1 MGKKHTYDFGLLGNC
16 SFLALI
22 GKDTNVEWMCLPRFD
37 SSFTFG
43 RLLAGEK
50 GGEFS
55 VKPAADQFKSQQSY
69 VQNTN
74 ILETEISTNNG
85 SYKVT
90 DLAPRFFQHERYY
103 RPLMLIRKVEPIE
116 GFPEVI
122 INCKPVGKYGEQQLT
137 QETGSN
143 HIRYNGLE
151 ETLRLSTDIPL
162 NYLKT
167 NGSFVLT
174 KTHYLIF
181 TYGVPLEGP
190 IAQTAENFLART
202 KEYWQ
207 KWVKSTSIGT
217 LYQSQVIRSALTLKI
232 CQYEDTGAIIASPTS
247 SLPESPGSTRNWD
260 YRFCWM
266 RDTFYTLNAFNNIGH
281 FEEMEKYF
289 AFITNIPLKNS
300 KRIQP
305 LYGIG
310 GEGKLTEIELPLE
323 GYLQNKPVRVGND
336 AYTHIQN
343 DVYGQILLAIL
354 PLYIDSR
361 FKDNPAANSDAML
374 RTVLDKM
381 ALTIN
386 EADAGIWEFRNK
398 ADHHAYTNLFQWAG
412 GQAAEKMARLLKK
425 DDLIEQAL
433 QIKNKAAE
441 WIEKCYLPQQKAYG
455 QGTHFKHMD
464 ASTLQMIIM
473 QYLPHQS
480 QKAKDHLKA
489 LEHDLKAGKGL
500 FYRYRVADDFGQP
513 ETTFLI
519 CGFWYAEA
527 LACVGRVDDA
537 MEAFEELLTYS
548 NHLGLLS
555 EDVNEKDGSMWGNF
569 PQAYSHVGLVN
580 AATRIN
586 SRLEK
591 PMYC

>member
-74 ILETEISTNNG
+74 ILETEISTNKG

-103 RPLMLIRKVEPIE
+103 RPLMLIRKVETIE

-190 IAQTAENFLART
+190 IAETAENFLART

>member
-190 IAQTAENFLART
+190 IAETAENFLART

-207 KWVKSTSIGT
+207 KWVKT
-217 LYQSQVIRSALTLKI
+217 
-232 CQYEDTGAIIASPTS
+232 C
-247 SLPESPGSTRNWD
+247 
-260 YRFCWM
+260 
-266 RDTFYTLNAFNNIGH
+266 
-281 FEEMEKYF
+281 
-289 AFITNIPLKNS
+289 KN
-300 KRIQP
+300 
-305 LYGIG
+305 
-310 GEGKLTEIELPLE
+310 
-323 GYLQNKPVRVGND
+323 
-336 AYTHIQN
+336 
-343 DVYGQILLAIL
+343 
-354 PLYIDSR
+354 
-361 FKDNPAANSDAML
+361 
-374 RTVLDKM
+374 
-381 ALTIN
+381 
-386 EADAGIWEFRNK
+386 
-398 ADHHAYTNLFQWAG
+398 
-412 GQAAEKMARLLKK
+412 
-425 DDLIEQAL
+425 
-433 QIKNKAAE
+433 
-441 WIEKCYLPQQKAYG
+441 
-455 QGTHFKHMD
+455 
-464 ASTLQMIIM
+464 
-473 QYLPHQS
+473 
-480 QKAKDHLKA
+480 
-489 LEHDLKAGKGL
+489 
-500 FYRYRVADDFGQP
+500 
-513 ETTFLI
+513 
-519 CGFWYAEA
+519 
-527 LACVGRVDDA
+527 
-537 MEAFEELLTYS
+537 
-548 NHLGLLS
+548 
-555 EDVNEKDGSMWGNF
+555 
-569 PQAYSHVGLVN
+569 
-580 AATRIN
+580 
-586 SRLEK
+586 
-591 PMYC
+591 

>member
-190 IAQTAENFLART
+190 IAETAENFLART